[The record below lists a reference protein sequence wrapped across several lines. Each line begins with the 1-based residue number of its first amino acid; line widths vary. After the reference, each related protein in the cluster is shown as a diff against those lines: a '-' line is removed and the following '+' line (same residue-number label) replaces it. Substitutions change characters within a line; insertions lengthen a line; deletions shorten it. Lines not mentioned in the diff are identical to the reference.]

1 MNIAALLSGG
11 VDSSVAVHLLCEQG
25 LKPDLFYIK
34 IGMDDDGYSCPQEE
48 DLEIV
53 RAMARKYGLKHEV
66 VDLQQEYWDQVVA
79 YTIDKVRRG
88 FTPNPDVMCNR
99 LIKFGAFDQKVGHLY
114 DKTATGHYANTI
126 KCKSENV
133 KFKIDSE
140 ADGCDSPYQ
149 NEWESLCANNS
160 DFSLFPSTF
169 LGTTPDPVKDQTD
182 FLAQLEGWQV
192 EHSLFPIGNMA
203 KGEVRRIAEEA
214 KLPSARR
221 KDSQG
226 ICFLGKINYNEFI
239 ERFLGKKEGPI
250 VEIETGKIL
259 GKHQG
264 FWFHTIGQR
273 KGLYL
278 SGGPW
283 FVVKK
288 DIEQNIVYVS
298 KGYQPEAQMKDELVM
313 RDMHWITLDPFE
325 VSGFRFQVSDSFK
338 FQIVS
343 SSKDQVSCG
352 NELKP
357 ETLKLETL
365 KPAPQPSLP
374 VLFKIRHVAELR
386 SGHLTKRTD
395 GSYYLKMAEKT
406 NGVAPGQF
414 CVIYTPDA
422 RICLGSGEIA
432 WE

>member
-1 MNIAALLSGG
+1 MNVAALLSGG

-53 RAMARKYGLKHEV
+53 RAMAHRYGLHYEV
-66 VDLQQEYWDQVVA
+66 VDLQKEYWDQVVT
-79 YTIDKVRRG
+79 YTIEKVKRG

-114 DKTATGHYANTI
+114 DKTATGHYATVI
-126 KCKSENV
+126 ER
-133 KFKIDSE
+133 
-140 ADGCDSPYQ
+140 AGYQ
-149 NEWESLCANNS
+149 W
-160 DFSLFPSTF
+160 

-182 FLAQLEGWQV
+182 FLAQLTGLQV
-192 EHSLFPIGNMA
+192 CHSLFPIGEMA
-203 KGEVRRIAEEA
+203 KGEVRRIAEDA
-214 KLPSARR
+214 KLPSAHR

-239 ERFLGKKEGPI
+239 ERFLGKQEGPI
-250 VEIETGKIL
+250 IEIESGKVL

-273 KGLYL
+273 KGLFL

-298 KGYQPEAQMKDELVM
+298 RGYQPEAQMADELVM
-313 RDMHWITLDPFE
+313 RDMHWITLNPWDA
-325 VSGFRFQVSDSFK
+325 DT
-338 FQIVS
+338 
-343 SSKDQVSCG
+343 
-352 NELKP
+352 
-357 ETLKLETL
+357 TLVASLFSITEQKV
-365 KPAPQPSLP
+365 ALP

-386 SGHLTKRTD
+386 SGHLTRRTD
-395 GSYYLKMAEKT
+395 GSYYLKMNAKT

-414 CVIYTPDA
+414 CVIYTPDGH
-422 RICLGSGEIA
+422 ICLGSGEIA